1 MEAHRSCLEVSGN
14 WRANTSH
21 STPMPPHATSEH
33 HSATQYQPRA
43 LMMSVIT
50 VSAHAHLGAQVM
62 LLPEASSQTLHKL
75 GVISDGSPIGIS
87 HGAFY
92 AGMQLD
98 EGI

>member
-1 MEAHRSCLEVSGN
+1 
-14 WRANTSH
+14 
-21 STPMPPHATSEH
+21 
-33 HSATQYQPRA
+33 
-43 LMMSVIT
+43 MMSVIT